1 MTDTPAAPLAY
12 PTEGGSYER
21 LPDGTLRRLD
31 ADAPP
36 PAGPPAGKPTTTRRT
51 A

>member
-1 MTDTPAAPLAY
+1 MTDHPAAPLAY

-21 LPDGTLRRLD
+21 LPDGTLRRVD
-31 ADAPP
+31 PDAPP
-36 PAGPPAGKPTTTRRT
+36 PAFPPAGKPTTRRT